1 MCPNTKAF
9 FGQTTPKDCAACNAF
24 MTDLSLIAQ
33 YDPSHFKVGNYY
45 CVFIAQL
52 CMIFQQIFG
61 ALSSQI
67 CAELG
72 GFEAKICV
80 GEVKNFEENV
90 RNALIGADSEQ
101 ICEAI
106 MFC

>member
-1 MCPNTKAF
+1 
-9 FGQTTPKDCAACNAF
+9 
-24 MTDLSLIAQ
+24 
-33 YDPSHFKVGNYY
+33 
-45 CVFIAQL
+45 
-52 CMIFQQIFG
+52 MIFQQIFG

>member
-1 MCPNTKAF
+1 MRSRNVRPWSDIK
-9 FGQTTPKDCAACNAF
+9 
-24 MTDLSLIAQ
+24 
-33 YDPSHFKVGNYY
+33 
-45 CVFIAQL
+45 QL
-52 CMIFQQIFG
+52 LKQIFG